1 MCPQSPQAGWTAR
14 RFFDLL
20 STLGS
25 LRVISVC
32 GPSVF
37 EAICDFDGYDV
48 RGGMINAMTDAYHWH
63 FQIARLGHLH
73 SHDTI
78 HKRSGRRVL
87 FFELREDEDSDPFLR
102 IYLYRPAQSDF
113 AAASES
119 HFAVAHAELG
129 DGAIVEKES
138 PE

>member
-1 MCPQSPQAGWTAR
+1 MSPQSHHPTWTAP

-20 STLGS
+20 SNLGP

-37 EAICDFDGYDV
+37 EAICDFDGYEV
-48 RGGMINAMTDAYHWH
+48 QGGMINAITDAYHWH

-87 FFELREDEDSDPFLR
+87 FFELREDEHSDPFLR
-102 IYLYRPAQSDF
+102 IYLYRPAQSEF
-113 AAASES
+113 SAEGES
-119 HFAVAHAELG
+119 RFAVAHAELR
-129 DGAIVEKES
+129 DGATVEKE
-138 PE
+138 PPQ